1 ATVAKG
7 NRVFTIGTDGRA
19 THGKVTKITK
29 NAKGFNA
36 PWVKWDGQDS
46 EVEMTF
52 DSLKK
57 DTRPAPSTPSDPK
70 GPGPMDIDTRRS
82 RVPDTLDATLIFPE
96 SQVLGPI
103 DAGDKKSTIRSIKM
117 DDVYLQSIASTK

>member
-1 ATVAKG
+1 LPPLKHFWQKATVAKG
-7 NRVFTIGTDGRA
+7 DRVFTIGTDGRA

-70 GPGPMDIDTRRS
+70 GPGPMDIDT
-82 RVPDTLDATLIFPE
+82 
-96 SQVLGPI
+96 VLGPI